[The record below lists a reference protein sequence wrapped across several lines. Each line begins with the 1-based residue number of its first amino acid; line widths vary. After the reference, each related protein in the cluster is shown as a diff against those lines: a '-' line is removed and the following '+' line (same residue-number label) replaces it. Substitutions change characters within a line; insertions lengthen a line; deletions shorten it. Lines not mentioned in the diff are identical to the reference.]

1 VTSWELVARLLQFVG
16 LLVVVF
22 GLWNCARGMRVVVS
36 GRIDERRES
45 GRSLK
50 VGIALLITGVFLLI
64 GGVMLGNW
72 ALTQ

>member
-1 VTSWELVARLLQFVG
+1 MTSWELVARLLQFVG